1 MAHHVNYDVAD
12 IPKKCVVCKATFT
25 EFENTG
31 RWLCFQHEGEI
42 ENGRFTCCNLPTI
55 YRFKEDFYNNNI
67 SYSKRGCVPCDHRAV
82 LHNFDDTND
91 GLVAVPLEQAPLLNT
106 IPEAR
111 VLVRRPDGSRQV
123 FIRRFDKATSTR
135 LRARMGLHRLSHQ
148 SIYCKDKDLGGVS
161 LSTAWIS
168 NRRKK

>member
-1 MAHHVNYDVAD
+1 MSPTSPRSASSA
-12 IPKKCVVCKATFT
+12 KARSPNLKTQGAGSAS
-25 EFENTG
+25 NT
-31 RWLCFQHEGEI
+31 RARSKTAALPAA
-42 ENGRFTCCNLPTI
+42 TCQPST
-55 YRFKEDFYNNNI
+55 RFKEDFYNNNI

-123 FIRRFDKATSTR
+123 FIRRFDKATSVR
-135 LRARMGLHRLSHQ
+135 LRARMGLHRLSRQ
-148 SIYCKDKDLGGVS
+148 SIYCKDKDLGDIS
-161 LSTAWIS
+161 LSAAWIS
-168 NRRKK
+168 NRRKKIDKQ